1 MTGSRSSIGGAGG
14 ATGPGFEARVLAW
27 LGAHL
32 VARIP
37 LPTQWRLGA
46 ACLDEIGGQ
55 TGQEM
60 DDIGAVTERRGYIL
74 FQAKH
79 HLTLSKVVDSPLAD
93 ALDQAVRQ
101 FIEGAP
107 NDADGTRRPLEPGRD
122 ALVIC
127 TDLPPMKFSYRG
139 ATSTMLPG

>member
-1 MTGSRSSIGGAGG
+1 M
-14 ATGPGFEARVLAW
+14 
-27 LGAHL
+27 

-37 LPTQWRLGA
+37 LPTQWCLGA
-46 ACLDEIGGQ
+46 ASLDEIGGQ

-60 DDIGAVTERRGYIL
+60 DDIGAITERRAYIL

-107 NDADGTRRPLEPGRD
+107 NDADGTGRPLEPGRG